1 MTYPISLVV
10 GSTGFVGNKVL
21 NILQKLEGHVFSL
34 SRKRIEHSTNNIEEL
49 IINFDELLES
59 YDLPNVNHVYLCLGH
74 ELNGL
79 NLLYMNEELR
89 KSFYK
94 VDYQYQ
100 IAVAEKAIKSGAES
114 ISFIS
119 AIGADSNSSNYYF
132 KIKGDV
138 EEKIKGLG
146 YKSVSFFQ
154 PGHISNRI
162 KWQRNIQKPRIDVFA
177 SDIASIFLDPFMI
190 KGFNKY
196 KSISVEKLS
205 KSIVDK
211 TIQELEGINYYQ
223 YNDFTSLE

>member
-1 MTYPISLVV
+1 MTYPISLIT
-10 GSTGFVGNKVL
+10 GSTGFVGSKVL
-21 NILQKLEGHVFSL
+21 SNLRKREGKVFSL
-34 SRKRIEHSTNNIEEL
+34 SRKRIEYNDNNIEEL
-49 IINFDELLES
+49 IINFDELLEG

-119 AIGADSNSSNYYF
+119 AVGADSNSSNYYF

-146 YKSVSFFQ
+146 YKSVNFFQ

-162 KWQRNIQKPRIDVFA
+162 RWQRNIQKPRIDVFA
-177 SDIASIFLDPFMI
+177 GDIASILLDPFMI

-196 KSISVEKLS
+196 KSISAEKLS

-211 TIQELEGINYYQ
+211 TIKELKGVNYYQ
-223 YNDFTSLE
+223 WSDFDK